1 MGSKMLLNTA
11 VFMRCVVL
19 ILYCFCLSSS
29 PAWALRIAE
38 QRLMSA
44 ASPARLQKL
53 EIGVLLESGPIRNPY
68 DPEEITVVA
77 EFIAPSGQVHR
88 AAGFWYQDFK
98 RCTTCAPP
106 PRVSAQD
113 TCYYCTTCPED
124 PRYLV
129 PVATRLPWRVRF
141 APTEAGRWNYRLLV
155 RHNDTTVASAATFF
169 TVAAAANPGFVQV
182 HPNGRNFAFA
192 NGQIFFPLGMNVVNY
207 SIADRYSRL
216 PYLDVRGG
224 IKRIADNGGNFARLM
239 MAPEQFGIEWNDG
252 PAGRYDARQ
261 NRAYDLDELVEQA
274 ARRGV
279 YLQVALSSVPEL
291 FDSESFGR
299 AWQQHPYRPLL
310 GPDASNLSFFTDP
323 LSRQLFRQRIR
334 YVMSRWGYSPAV
346 FAIELMNET
355 DLFGAGSQ
363 NSFWDRDN
371 PDKVASWTDEMLA
384 YARSLAPQHLYTT
397 SIGFAYSGDYKRAD
411 GSAFFASA
419 ELDFVQHHYYSSDLN
434 VEHQRA
440 FLARMARAHYP
451 GKPYLLTEFA
461 INNEQPCW
469 SGSSNFTANEY
480 PPGVGYHDLNEMHN
494 TLWSSTFN
502 GSGGAAL
509 YWWADRVFGLC
520 YGGQEHYFKPL
531 QLFLADCPIFSEE
544 HEPIASP
551 CPGETG
557 PKDGQRKTS
566 TPGNCVPVWAAGAHL
581 DNASF
586 EPSGARTSDPRLEVF
601 ALRSP
606 ARVVG
611 WVHNRANYW
620 YKLPHFSGPLTDSL
634 CRLYNDN
641 QPSTPDSIPALV
653 GQQVTIPNVARPG
666 RYRLEFFSTYPF
678 YALSRNGRKA
688 QGGVIAQFT
697 TEVRATEGLLT
708 FTVPPL
714 RPLGTPPFA
723 PDYGFKAT
731 WLPEP
736 AAAPKVP
743 VKVPAKTPARKPG
756 SSPARTPVKVPIRR

>member
-1 MGSKMLLNTA
+1 
-11 VFMRCVVL
+11 MRCFLL
-19 ILYCFCLSSS
+19 ILCCFWLGNSS
-29 PAWALRIAE
+29 AWALRIAE
-38 QRLMSA
+38 QRLMGTA
-44 ASPARLQKL
+44 PPTRLQKL
-53 EIGVLLESGPIRNPY
+53 EIGLALEAGTIRNPY
-68 DPEEITVVA
+68 DPAEITVGA
-77 EFIAPSGQVHR
+77 EFVSPGGKVYR
-88 AAGFWYQDFK
+88 AMGFWYQDFK

-106 PRVSAQD
+106 PRASAQD

-129 PVATRLPWRVRF
+129 PVPTRLPWRVRF

-155 RHNDTTVASAATFF
+155 RHADTTVASAPTFF
-169 TVAAAANPGFVQV
+169 TVAVATNPGFVQV

-192 NGQIFFPLGMNVVNY
+192 DGQIFFPLGMNVVSY
-207 SIADRYSRL
+207 SMADRYSRL

-224 IKRIADNGGNFARLM
+224 ITRIADNGGNFARLM
-239 MAPEQFGIEWNDG
+239 MAPEQFGIEWTDG

-261 NRAYDLDELVEQA
+261 NRAYDLDALVEQA
-274 ARRGV
+274 ARRRV
-279 YLQVALSSVPEL
+279 YLQVAISSVTEL

-299 AWQQHPYRPLL
+299 AWQKHPYRQLL
-310 GPDASNLSFFTDP
+310 GPNASNLSFFTDS

-363 NSFWDRDN
+363 NNFWDRDN
-371 PDKVASWTDEMLA
+371 AGQVANWTDDMLA

-397 SIGFAYSGDYKRAD
+397 SFGFAYSGDYKRAD
-411 GSAFFASA
+411 GSAFFQSP

-440 FLARMARAHYP
+440 FLARLAKARYP

-461 INNEQPCW
+461 INNDQPCW
-469 SGSSNFTANEY
+469 SGSSNFTAKQY
-480 PPGVGYHDLNEMHN
+480 RPGVLYHDLNEMHN

-509 YWWADRVFGLC
+509 YWWANQVFSLC
-520 YGGQEHYFKPL
+520 YGGQYHYFKPL
-531 QLFLADCPIFSEE
+531 QMFLADCPIFSEE

-557 PKDGQRKTS
+557 PKDGRRQTS
-566 TPGNCVPVWAAGAHL
+566 SPGNCVPVWAAGARA

-586 EPSGARTSDPRLEVF
+586 EPTGATTSDPRLEVF
-601 ALRSP
+601 ALRSS
-606 ARVVG
+606 ARIVG

-620 YKLPHFSGPLTDSL
+620 YKLPHLSGPLTDSL

-653 GQQVTIPNVARPG
+653 GQRVTIPNVVRPG

-678 YALSRNGRKA
+678 YALGRGGKQM

-697 TEVRATEGLLT
+697 TEVRATEGQLT

-736 AAAPKVP
+736 TAAPKAP
-743 VKVPAKTPARKPG
+743 LKTTPKVPARKPTAPPVRK
-756 SSPARTPVKVPIRR
+756 PATRPVRR